1 MPAGRAAV
9 TGGVAWVKRRAL
21 RSDVHFGVNIH
32 SMRRYAKRG
41 VAAVSGS
48 ELRQIRKDLRW
59 AFRIYRID
67 CARATPTMTERRKAL
82 SRIKKAAELLDLY
95 RNPSAVDDL
104 LTALDTPDF
113 DARKLA
119 YRQLSGKGYK
129 PLQFK
134 NALRHWPKAPRFPES
149 DAFAAARDLA
159 DLQIEALAPAGGLFR
174 DPGLANLVLRV
185 VPIWE
190 RVTGRT
196 AGPVSDKEGDKKK
209 CPFADWLAEMHD
221 LLGCPIAAG
230 WARCRYS
237 PLGRPLRKNG
247 ARHRLENRGY
257 LGGYS
262 IESGNSHE
270 PRTRPA

>member
-48 ELRQIRKDLRW
+48 ELRLRQIRKDLRW

-196 AGPVSDKEGDKKK
+196 AGPVSVDKEGDKKK

-221 LLGCPIAAG
+221 LLGVP
-230 WARCRYS
+230 S
-237 PLGRPLRKNG
+237 PRVGRVVVIVRWVDRSEKTAPV
-247 ARHRLENRGY
+247 
-257 LGGYS
+257 
-262 IESGNSHE
+262 
-270 PRTRPA
+270 TD